1 MSTSLVTIAGITV
14 RTDTA
19 GRYSLNDLHQ
29 AAGADPKDQPGK
41 FFANKTTK
49 ELVSALENSSPNLE
63 NEGPVSST
71 KVAGTYVVKEL
82 VYAYAMWISPEFN
95 LKVIRAYDA
104 LVTKPVLPAPA
115 QENLPELVSAQ
126 TLAQQAFVQVHEL
139 VACNT
144 ELVARIAEKDDHVSR
159 LITLLEQQRAVP
171 ALPPAMLAPPAPARR
186 DNVERMTVA
195 AWLDRNGH
203 TKVNKDWSLKQRIIR
218 AVRADYERHGKPFAL
233 TKGGFGLFSAE
244 RIKAN
249 ALPIIE
255 ESKQSRLPGY

>member
-144 ELVARIAEKDDHVSR
+144 ELVARIAEKDNHVSR
-159 LITLLEQQRAVP
+159 LLTLLEQRQAAP
-171 ALPPAMLAPPAPARR
+171 ALPPAMLAQSAPTPTE
-186 DNVERMTVA
+186 NVTVA
-195 AWLDRNGH
+195 HLNAKDKLGLSFKQRSQLEDALVAHYLAHGKTVHRSRNGFG
-203 TKVNKDWSLKQRIIR
+203 KFYPDQIR
-218 AVRADYERHGKPFAL
+218 LQAKRLFAPQGAF
-233 TKGGFGLFSAE
+233 KF
-244 RIKAN
+244 
-249 ALPIIE
+249 
-255 ESKQSRLPGY
+255 